1 MFGLTRNEVNAV
13 NAGFGYMELRALKS
27 EEGLDKIEAR
37 SARIEE
43 QLIEVVNEVAKFPEM
58 VEIAVKKS
66 YWKGFRDRGAIGILV
81 GYAVSRIM

>member
-1 MFGLTRNEVNAV
+1 
-13 NAGFGYMELRALKS
+13 MELRALKS

-58 VEIAVKKS
+58 V
-66 YWKGFRDRGAIGILV
+66 
-81 GYAVSRIM
+81 